1 MTPSQEELNL
11 KDQNDELI
19 KKLEKANKD
28 NVMLMQLIKKGEKD
42 SSQQLKS
49 QSGRGLSSQNTN
61 NNTMAPKL
69 NKTTKPIKK
78 KQTSSMTGEGKLAKE
93 IKNEKERT

>member
-1 MTPSQEELNL
+1 
-11 KDQNDELI
+11 
-19 KKLEKANKD
+19 
-28 NVMLMQLIKKGEKD
+28 MLMQLIKKGEKD

-49 QSGRGLSSQNTN
+49 QSGRGLSSQ
-61 NNTMAPKL
+61 NTMAPKL